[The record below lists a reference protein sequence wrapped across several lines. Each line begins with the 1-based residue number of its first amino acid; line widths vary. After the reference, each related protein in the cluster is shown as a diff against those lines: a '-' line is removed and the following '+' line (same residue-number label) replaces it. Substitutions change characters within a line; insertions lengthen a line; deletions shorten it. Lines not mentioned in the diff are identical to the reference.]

1 MSLIIFV
8 FAFVIVS
15 CIIVQLATFLLEND
29 TNLNYTTMYIK
40 GTARGSTGLLESN
53 SMLEAKR
60 AKLRKRNSKF

>member
-40 GTARGSTGLLESN
+40 GTARGSMGLLESN
-53 SMLEAKR
+53 SMLETKR